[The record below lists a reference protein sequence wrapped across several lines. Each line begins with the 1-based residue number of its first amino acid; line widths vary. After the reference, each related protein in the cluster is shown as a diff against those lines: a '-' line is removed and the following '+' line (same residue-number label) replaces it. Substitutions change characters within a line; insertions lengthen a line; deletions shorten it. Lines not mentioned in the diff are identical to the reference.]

1 MDIVTELPILIHE
14 TAHILALNTQLFPY
28 YYNLTGGALLNISNV
43 LMNVTLRNV
52 KIKLTLDY
60 HHISYQFP
68 TTIVITPKVV

>member
-52 KIKLTLDY
+52 KIKLILVY
-60 HHISYQFP
+60 HHISFSFLP
-68 TTIVITPKVV
+68 L